1 MGNAL
6 SMDLRVRFKRLM
18 DGGMR
23 AAEAGRALLLSPATA
38 ARWGNKVRNG
48 APLEPRRSGPR
59 KGSGKLD
66 LFFDFFVELIEQ
78 DSDIT
83 LAELQSSLLVAHEV
97 TCSTSGIDAL
107 LRRRGYTY
115 KKRAGRSG
123 TGKARGAQG
132 PARLG

>member
-48 APLEPRRSGPR
+48 ASLEPRRSGPR

-66 LFFDFFVELIEQ
+66 PFFDFFVELIEQ
-78 DSDIT
+78 DPDIT
-83 LAELQSSLLVAHEV
+83 LAELRSSLLMAHEV

-107 LRRRGYTY
+107 LRRCGYTQSH
-115 KKRAGRSG
+115 RR
-123 TGKARGAQG
+123 
-132 PARLG
+132 PEI